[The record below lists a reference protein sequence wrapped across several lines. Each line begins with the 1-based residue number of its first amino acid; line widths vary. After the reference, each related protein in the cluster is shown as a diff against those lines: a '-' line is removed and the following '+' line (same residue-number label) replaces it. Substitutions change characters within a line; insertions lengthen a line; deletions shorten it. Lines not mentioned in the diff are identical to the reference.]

1 AVRFADGVRTLHAQ
15 GVRAYLELGPDG
27 VLTAM
32 ASDTLAEFAGSN
44 PGAEGSS
51 VAFAGETGAVA
62 VPVLRGDRDEQSA
75 IMTALAE
82 LHVRGV
88 AIGWEAVLAGGR
100 RVELPTYAFQHQW
113 FWPSIGRIADAR
125 GLGQEAAGH
134 PLLGAAV
141 GLADSGDALLTGRL
155 SLRSHPWLADHA
167 VGGMVIFPGTG
178 FLELAIRAGDQVGCD
193 LVEELT
199 LTAPLVLSE
208 DDAVAV
214 QVRVGPADESGRREV
229 SVHARSAD
237 AGDHDGWVR
246 HAAGVLASG
255 GHVGVGVEDDRGQVT
270 GTGGEVVTRFETEV
284 WPPRGASVIELDGVY
299 ERLAEGGLEY
309 GPVFRGLRGAWR
321 GSEGEVFAEVV
332 LPEQVVSGAG
342 SFGVHPALL
351 DAVLHAVPF
360 VGLDDAEGGRLPFS
374 WGGVCLHA
382 GGASVLR
389 VRLVRT
395 RGDAVSVVAVDG
407 GGGLVVSARSLV
419 LRPVASEVLA
429 APGGGRDVLFQVE
442 WTSSVG
448 LPAADALPAAVLGQ
462 DTLGVASMLR
472 AGGDPVPVHA
482 DLLSLAEAGP
492 VPGVVLMEA
501 VSDPAGEVVESAH
514 ALTARV
520 LDVVQG
526 WLADDRFADSRLVVV
541 TREAVTAGDGEVVAD
556 LAAAAVWGLVRSARL
571 ENPDRF
577 VLVDVDGRESS
588 LSALPGVLAGVLAS
602 GEPQVAVRDGEV
614 RVARLARLAPGS
626 HPEGE
631 ASGVWNPEGTVLITG
646 GTGGL
651 GGLFARHV
659 VAERG
664 VRRLLL
670 TSRRGLDAPGAVELR
685 AELIAHGVEV

>member
-1 AVRFADGVRTLHAQ
+1 MSTLTGEQATAERLCSPEYWVEQVRGAVRFADGVRTLHAQ

-27 VLTAM
+27 VLTTM
-32 ASDTLAEFAGSN
+32 ASDTLAAEDQPVADVVAG
-44 PGAEGSS
+44 
-51 VAFAGETGAVA
+51 FDAVA

-88 AIGWEAVLAGGR
+88 TVDWEAVLTGGR
-100 RVELPTYAFQHQW
+100 RVELPTYAFQRRR
-113 FWPSIGRIADAR
+113 FWPDGAGAR
-125 GLGQEAAGH
+125 VGNLAAAGLAATGH

-141 GLADSGDALLTGRL
+141 GLAGSDGVLLTGRL
-155 SLRSHPWLADHA
+155 SLGSHPWLADY
-167 VGGMVIFPGTG
+167 VVMGSVMVPGSV
-178 FLELAIRAGDQVGCD
+178 FVELAVRAGDQAGCD
-193 LVEELT
+193 VIEELT
-199 LTAPLVLSE
+199 LTTPLVLGE
-208 DDAVAV
+208 RNAVAV
-214 QVRVGPADESGRREV
+214 QVWVGSADESGRREV
-229 SVHARSAD
+229 SVHARSAEAAD
-237 AGDHDGWVR
+237 EEPWVEHATGVLTAGDR
-246 HAAGVLASG
+246 AAVS
-255 GHVGVGVEDDRGQVT
+255 
-270 GTGGEVVTRFETEV
+270 FETEV

-492 VPGVVLMEA
+492 VPNVVLAEA
-501 VSDPAGEVVESAH
+501 VSGRVDGVAESVH
-514 ALTARV
+514 ELTSHV
-520 LDVVQG
+520 LDVLQG
-526 WLADDRFADSRLVVV
+526 WLADDRFADSRLVFV
-541 TREAVTAGDGEVVAD
+541 TRGGVVAGEDGEKAPDPVVA
-556 LAAAAVWGLVRSARL
+556 AARGLVRSAQS
-571 ENPDRF
+571 ENPGRF
-577 VLVDVDGRESS
+577 VLVDIDDELSS
-588 LSALPGVLAGVLAS
+588 SVLAGVLAS
-602 GEPQVAVRDGEV
+602 GEPQMAVRGGEV
-614 RVARLARLAPGS
+614 WVPRLARVTPDSNAGGDVRS
-626 HPEGE
+626 
-631 ASGVWNPEGTVLITG
+631 WDPEGTVLITG

-664 VRRLLL
+664 VRRLL
-670 TSRRGLDAPGAVELR
+670 
-685 AELIAHGVEV
+685 